1 MRFKIYLSEWI
12 NEGLFSTGNCSWNY
26 KSLAD
31 RTVSNKV
38 LRVKA
43 SEIDNNLQND
53 GYQLSLTLVVH
64 TFFD

>member
-12 NEGLFSTGNCSWNY
+12 NEGLFSTRNSSWNY

-53 GYQLSLTLVVH
+53 GYQLSLTSVVH
-64 TFFD
+64 KFFD